1 LQTRRI
7 MEQSTEDTDS
17 FAWISK
23 PFSNEGPELNKSL
36 QDFEQSSLHC
46 TICRQFYRNAVSL
59 RTCHHSFCSEC
70 IRVSLSHEKRG
81 MKRIG
86 TCPICR
92 TEVKE
97 DGGGAIMANW
107 GLQDAVDKFKNMRS
121 ILHSSLVRLH
131 CLEQEKGDVVGKLE
145 NIIDSVES
153 VDSSSRTTGDL
164 KMLNQ
169 RKAIPDRRCR
179 KRKLTKIEV
188 CEDQELNEEHS
199 DDESSDA
206 EYVDQEVLGTGT
218 PTGRVIVSS
227 RVANPYLKNIHS
239 IDLSEPLSS
248 ATLERIKPRT
258 IPVYHGMKKSKLQD
272 LCKSEGMISK
282 GNDRELKER
291 HLDFLRLWNAECDAK
306 NPRSKDQLVREMTR
320 RESARKAEVKK
331 SMLSGIQA
339 HTTYIER
346 IKESRKALGAEEHSS
361 ITVSSGNATFDHT
374 MEMGFKNLIK
384 LYNTKKAAAENSIR
398 NDVVDS
404 NGTTYQNEIAQVS
417 EDKILH
423 IPGPPAEKLPQPSLP
438 SMENSVSINP
448 SPITVII
455 RDLPLNGV
463 TTRSRSGLPRGV
475 TKKAAT
481 GATTSTLDPSSNS
494 NPFVKQSALSSKK
507 NTAPTSLRQ
516 KWTCNQCT
524 YVNDY
529 IPWSNTKAKC
539 GMCQMSRNLGMVANT
554 IGTSKEVVEIDQ

>member
-1 LQTRRI
+1 

-59 RTCHHSFCSEC
+59 RACHHSFCSEC

-97 DGGGAIMANW
+97 DGGGAIMPNW

-131 CLEQEKGDVVGKLE
+131 CLEQEKVAVVGNLE

-153 VDSSSRTTGDL
+153 VEGSSKTAGDL
-164 KMLNQ
+164 KTFNR

-179 KRKLTKIEV
+179 KRKLNTTEV
-188 CEDQELNEEHS
+188 CENEELNEEHS

-206 EYVDQEVLGTGT
+206 EYVDKEVLGAGT

-227 RVANPYLKNIHS
+227 RVVNPYLKIPS

-248 ATLERIKPRT
+248 DTLERIKPPDTLQRIKPRT

-272 LCKSEGMISK
+272 LCKREGIISK

-291 HLDFLRLWNAECDAK
+291 HLEYLRLWNAECDAK
-306 NPRSKDQLVREMTR
+306 NPRSKDQLVQELTR
-320 RESARKAEVKK
+320 RESARK
-331 SMLSGIQA
+331 
-339 HTTYIER
+339 T
-346 IKESRKALGAEEHSS
+346 
-361 ITVSSGNATFDHT
+361 
-374 MEMGFKNLIK
+374 
-384 LYNTKKAAAENSIR
+384 
-398 NDVVDS
+398 
-404 NGTTYQNEIAQVS
+404 
-417 EDKILH
+417 
-423 IPGPPAEKLPQPSLP
+423 
-438 SMENSVSINP
+438 
-448 SPITVII
+448 
-455 RDLPLNGV
+455 
-463 TTRSRSGLPRGV
+463 
-475 TKKAAT
+475 
-481 GATTSTLDPSSNS
+481 
-494 NPFVKQSALSSKK
+494 
-507 NTAPTSLRQ
+507 
-516 KWTCNQCT
+516 
-524 YVNDY
+524 
-529 IPWSNTKAKC
+529 
-539 GMCQMSRNLGMVANT
+539 
-554 IGTSKEVVEIDQ
+554 